1 MNGFLLGLGCGVT
14 GDNEPC
20 NNAIRRVNEIEID
33 VPNSAS
39 NSTSSLFNSGVT
51 YKIRSGKLSGDD
63 GSSFKLRNGSI
74 RASDGKTY
82 KVRGDKIRELGG
94 MTTYKLRGDT
104 LRGSDG
110 TRCKLRGNK
119 IKCR

>member
-1 MNGFLLGLGCGVT
+1 M
-14 GDNEPC
+14 
-20 NNAIRRVNEIEID
+20 A
-33 VPNSAS
+33 
-39 NSTSSLFNSGVT
+39 
-51 YKIRSGKLSGDD
+51 
-63 GSSFKLRNGSI
+63 
-74 RASDGKTY
+74 DGKTY